1 MESLTIEEQHE
12 LYAEAYSVLAS
23 GRNLAGGPR
32 VPFPKAREKVNDK

>member
-12 LYAEAYSVLAS
+12 LYAEADSVLAS

-32 VPFPKAREKVNDK
+32 VPFPKAGEKANDK